1 MSINIKNREAEALL
15 GEIKAATGKGTTELL
30 LELLRA
36 EAERQRKVR
45 DIDERRRR
53 LRDICREAAAKLP
66 VNPPTPD
73 EIIGYDEDGLP
84 R

>member
-30 LELLRA
+30 LDLLRA
-36 EAERQRKVR
+36 EAGRQ
-45 DIDERRRR
+45 RR
-53 LRDICREAAAKLP
+53 LRDVDVRRRRIREIVRDYRSRMPEKP
-66 VNPPTPD
+66 QSPD

-84 R
+84 K

>member
-1 MSINIKNREAEALL
+1 MSINIKNHEAETLL

-36 EAERQRKVR
+36 EAGRQRKLR
-45 DIDERRRR
+45 DVEERRRKIEE
-53 LRDICREAAAKLP
+53 ICRRYQAKLP
-66 VNPPTPD
+66 ERLETPE

-84 R
+84 T

>member
-1 MSINIKNREAEALL
+1 MSINVKNREAEALL

-36 EAERQRKVR
+36 EAGRQRKAR
-45 DIDERRRR
+45 DIDDRRRR
-53 LRDICREAAAKLP
+53 IEEICRRYQARLP
-66 VNPPTPD
+66 ERLETPE

-84 R
+84 T